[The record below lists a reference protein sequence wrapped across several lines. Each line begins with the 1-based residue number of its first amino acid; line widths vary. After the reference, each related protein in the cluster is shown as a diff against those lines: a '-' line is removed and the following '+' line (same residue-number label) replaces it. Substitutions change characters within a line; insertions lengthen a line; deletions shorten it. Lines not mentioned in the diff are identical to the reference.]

1 MPRATRASAEQIKL
15 FVETWTN
22 SNNIQQISQT
32 LKDDW
37 RWGGEFRPPRNRSH
51 SPAAIRQFE
60 SMLRSHGVNLPHR
73 SNALPIEPATLNK
86 LIDEL
91 T

>member
-1 MPRATRASAEQIKL
+1 MPRATRASAEQIKF

-32 LKDDW
+32 LKDSA
-37 RWGGEFRPPRNRSH
+37 RWSGYREYRSH

-73 SNALPIEPATLNK
+73 SNALPIEPAELNK

>member
-1 MPRATRASAEQIKL
+1 MPRATRASAEQIKF

-32 LKDDW
+32 LKDSW
-37 RWGGEFRPPRNRSH
+37 CWTGWENRSH

-73 SNALPIEPATLNK
+73 SNALPIEPAELNK

>member
-32 LKDDW
+32 LKDNW
-37 RWGGEFRPPRNRSH
+37 RWDLRSH

-73 SNALPIEPATLNK
+73 SNALPIEPAALNK